1 MVELFVRVFVQA
13 SLDEAVAI
21 AERLRRTLEDVAVRT
36 QVVAVRPYWKISEY
50 HELSLDVTVAAEAT
64 LALSSVTSRL
74 ATGWTEPSESEAIWN
89 PHGGA
94 EFVEQAVRWA
104 HVEVVE

>member
-1 MVELFVRVFVQA
+1 M
-13 SLDEAVAI
+13 AI
-21 AERLRRTLEDVAVRT
+21 AERLRRALEDVAVRT
-36 QVVAVRPYWKISEY
+36 QVLAVRPYWKLSEY

-64 LALSSVTSRL
+64 LALSLVTSRL
-74 ATGWTEPSESEAIWN
+74 AIGWTERSDTEAIWN
-89 PHGGA
+89 QQGDA